1 MKNTKYG
8 IISLRKQFP
17 NDATCVEFIF
27 DTLHSRTCSC
37 GGTYK
42 RREGRKSFQ
51 CSKCRA
57 HISPT
62 AGTIFHKSDTDLT
75 TWFHA
80 IVVFSNAKS
89 GMSALALQRD
99 LEVTYKTAWRML
111 KRIREALKQSEE
123 PLTGDVEMDA
133 GYFGGKGV
141 GGKENKNQKSVMKQ
155 KAVVMAAVQ
164 RGGDMRAH
172 IVPDVSAKT
181 IKNFLGQ
188 NVSTFSRLM
197 TDKAR
202 TYEKVARGY
211 DRHFV
216 DHSRKEFVRGDVHVN
231 SVESFWAH
239 VKRSIKG
246 THKVVSKKHLQ
257 EYLDGFVWQYNAR
270 TYNDYERFSS
280 LLGALLQPAR

>member
-1 MKNTKYG
+1 MKKKYG

-17 NDATCVEFIF
+17 SDEKCLDFIF
-27 DTLHSRTCSC
+27 DTLHSRTCTC

-42 RREGRKSFQ
+42 RRAGRKSYQ
-51 CSKCRA
+51 CGKCRA

-62 AGTIFHKSDTDLT
+62 VGTVFHKSDTPLT

-80 IVVFSNAKS
+80 IMVFSNAKS

-99 LEVTYKTAWRML
+99 IETTYKCAWRML
-111 KRIREALKQSEE
+111 RLIRRALEQSDE
-123 PLTGDVEMDA
+123 PLIGDVEMDG
-133 GYFGGKGV
+133 GYMGGRFRSGKGNARQSEAI
-141 GGKENKNQKSVMKQ
+141 KAKS
-155 KAVVMAAVQ
+155 AVMAAVE
-164 RGGDMRAH
+164 RGGRMRAH
-172 IVPDVSAKT
+172 IVSDFSSATTKS
-181 IKNFLGQ
+181 FLDKH
-188 NVSTFSRLM
+188 VSTSARLM
-197 TDKAR
+197 TDKSR

-216 DHSRKEFVRGDVHVN
+216 NHHRGEYVRGDVHVN
-231 SVESFWAH
+231 SIEGFWAH

-257 EYLDGFVWQYNAR
+257 EYLDGFVWHYNAR
-270 TYNDYERFSS
+270 TYSDAERFAT